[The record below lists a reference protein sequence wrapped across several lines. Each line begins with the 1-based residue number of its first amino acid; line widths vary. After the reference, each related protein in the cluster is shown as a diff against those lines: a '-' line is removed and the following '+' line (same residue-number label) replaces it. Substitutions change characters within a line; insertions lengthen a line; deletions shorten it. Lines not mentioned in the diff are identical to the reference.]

1 MAKLSSIN
9 KNERRKRLAAK
20 YGPIRAELRAKA
32 VDMKLSDE
40 ERHAARL
47 KLQKMPRDTSP
58 IRVRSRCKLTGRPR
72 GNLKKF
78 GLSRMQFRAMAHR
91 GLVPGVTKASW

>member
-32 VDMKLSDE
+32 VDPKLSDE
-40 ERHAARL
+40 DRQAARL

-58 IRVRSRCKLTGRPR
+58 IRVRSRCKMTGRPR